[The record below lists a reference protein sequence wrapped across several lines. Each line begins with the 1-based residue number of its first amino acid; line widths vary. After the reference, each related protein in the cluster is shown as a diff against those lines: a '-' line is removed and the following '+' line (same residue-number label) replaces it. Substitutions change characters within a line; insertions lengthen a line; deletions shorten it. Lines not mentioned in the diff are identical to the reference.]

1 LGAER
6 VLELRSSEGAIQRTL
21 FKTSGGIWS
30 ARISPDEKKVAFV
43 HFPFRL
49 DSIGEIQVAAIDG
62 SGSKALTKRFDRCAG
77 LDWSAK
83 TGEIWFT
90 ASTQTSYGNGA
101 LWTVSPSGNLRSR
114 YVLPDFFTLQS
125 VSASGARLLLTS
137 EHDSIGLTV
146 RRGAEDPHDLSWLG
160 WTLIGDISPDGKTA
174 LFYDRGPAE
183 TTSGVLIPRL
193 AGGDATRLGEGYP
206 GKFSPDGR
214 SIVGATQS

>member
-1 LGAER
+1 RECRTAEG
-6 VLELRSSEGAIQRTL
+6 RSDRPS
-21 FKTSGGIWS
+21 FKTSGAIWFAGIP
-30 ARISPDEKKVAFV
+30 PDQKKVAFV

-62 SGSKALTKRFDRCAG
+62 SGSKALTKRFDQCAG

-101 LWTVSPSGNLRSR
+101 LWTVSSSGKLRSR

-125 VSASGARLLLTS
+125 LSASGDRLLLTS
-137 EHDSIGLTV
+137 GQERVDLTV
-146 RRGAEDPHDLSWLG
+146 RRGAEDPRDLSWLG

-174 LFYDRGPAE
+174 LFYDRGPTE
-183 TTSGVLIPRL
+183 KTSGVWIRPL
-193 AGGDATRLGEGYP
+193 
-206 GKFSPDGR
+206 
-214 SIVGATQS
+214 